1 VFLRPGEEFRAAA
14 TLPSSCAFTAPIE
27 EMMAAAASFAFLGGM
42 IAGSFIS
49 VVAHRVPRGL
59 SIVGPRSQCPSCG
72 AQIAAQ
78 DNIPVVSW
86 LLLRGRCRRC
96 GEPIPARYPAVEL
109 GLGAAFVA
117 TVLVLWND
125 PAQLAMGLVFVATL
139 AAITLTDLERR
150 IIPNRILLASA
161 VAGLAIA
168 AIADPGSLPERVI
181 ASVGGGGLM
190 LLTALAYPKGMG
202 MGDVKLAALMGL
214 YLGRAV
220 APALLVGFLAGAMV
234 GVGLLLREGAAAR
247 KRGVPFGPFL
257 ALGGVVGLLA
267 GSELIDWYLSTFL
280 NR

>member
-1 VFLRPGEEFRAAA
+1 VLLRPGEEFRAAA

-181 ASVGGGGLM
+181 ASVGAGGLL